1 MTAVA
6 AATATRASSVA
17 AKPVGSAFPR
27 LAKRFSHSSAAP
39 ANGRCVMSRRDR
51 VVREVYRK
59 QIWKLNPETVRLG
72 LASIAEI
79 RRLQQEKEASNG

>member
-1 MTAVA
+1 M
-6 AATATRASSVA
+6 RASSVA
-17 AKPVGSAFPR
+17 AKSPG
-27 LAKRFSHSSAAP
+27 LAALRRVPKPSL
-39 ANGRCVMSRRDR
+39 VMSGAVSGVTEIWCPVTLPRRDR

>member
-1 MTAVA
+1 MKPAGEASPRRA
-6 AATATRASSVA
+6 AQLYRSLS
-17 AKPVGSAFPR
+17 
-27 LAKRFSHSSAAP
+27 AP
-39 ANGRCVMSRRDR
+39 ACGPSAMSRRDR
-51 VVREVYRK
+51 VVREDYNK